1 MPAPGEWPLSSR
13 RAPPYLA
20 DGELRGEF
28 IVPDRTDVPQL
39 GLGCVKLGSV
49 ATGGSS
55 AAARLLARALDRGV
69 TFFDTAAAYGDGTSE
84 RILGRAVRGQRAR
97 VLIATKA
104 GYRFTE
110 RSSTQR
116 AIRWM
121 LAPLLARRARG
132 ATPSAPS
139 SATTVKAPARTAY
152 AEQDFSSTFLR
163 TSLDDSLRR
172 LGTDYVDIFQLHG
185 PKRVCDSDVV
195 RVVDEFIQS
204 GKVRAFGVGLESLD
218 DAHAWLDVQG
228 LSWIQ
233 LPFGILDPQ
242 AGTGLLAAAKAK
254 GVNVIVRGVFAA
266 GLLADITESR
276 EMQLHSRQRQLRKDV
291 RALAARVGIDPLV
304 LAAWYARSRPGVS
317 VVLIGSSSTTQLDAN
332 IAALS
337 APAPSDAVAQQL
349 DALLHDYL
357 RDRALDTEHAT

>member
-1 MPAPGEWPLSSR
+1 M
-13 RAPPYLA
+13 
-20 DGELRGEF
+20 
-28 IVPDRTDVPQL
+28 PDRTDAPQL

-55 AAARLLARALDRGV
+55 AAVRLLGHALDRGV

-132 ATPSAPS
+132 AAPAAPS
-139 SATTVKAPARTAY
+139 SATIANAPARKAY
-152 AEQDFSSTFLR
+152 AEQDFSTSFLR

-185 PKRVCDSDVV
+185 PKRVCDSDVI

-218 DAHAWLDVQG
+218 DANAWLDVKG

-242 AGTGLLAAAKAK
+242 AGTGLLATAKAK
-254 GVNVIVRGVFAA
+254 GVDVIVRGVFAA
-266 GLLADITESR
+266 GLLADIPESR

-304 LAAWYARSRPGVS
+304 LAAWYARSRPGVR
-317 VVLIGSSSTTQLDAN
+317 VVLIGSSSSKQLDAN

-337 APAPSDAVAQQL
+337 APSPTDAVTQQL
-349 DALLHDYL
+349 DELLRDYL
-357 RDRALDTEHAT
+357 TDLSVDTRQTS